1 MDLGILKKKIS
12 TFRSEKGLLRN
23 VSDELLIEIL
33 AAWENWSGPA
43 SGFYS
48 GIGVDHRKMASLM
61 GRAKRLKREGF
72 GVSDFKEIKL
82 EAESGQ
88 IVELGP
94 CSGVEVVWRGGQVL
108 RFSGVDILIDF
119 LKKAS

>member
-82 EAESGQ
+82 EPASGQ
-88 IVELGP
+88 IVEFGP

-108 RFSGVDILIDF
+108 RFSGVDMLIDF